1 MIRYSLL
8 LFVCLS
14 LGACGWLND
23 DEGMFVDRKDDYL
36 EAEQLPPLE
45 VPADMKAEEIADP
58 FPIPPSPKQANAR
71 YFPERPPL
79 PDAIYSSDN
88 RREVRIQR
96 LSDRRW
102 LAIPEPPT
110 TVWPKLKQFLA
121 ENGVAIVHEQPVE
134 GRIDTDWFRIEP
146 AAQQTYRDVVRLVLQ
161 DVRAQNGLAI
171 GQDRLRIRLERGMQD
186 QSSEIHLRHE
196 NDSQGLPS
204 PAGVASLATLQS
216 SVPQAE
222 DELLKEIG
230 AYIAA
235 RVAEQ
240 TVSRVATEIAGTE
253 KAELDRNDQGRPVL
267 RLRLDYERAWAAL
280 SRALENGGVEIL
292 AEDEKAGTYDIR
304 VTEAVFAG
312 EEPGFF
318 SRMFSFGGDDPDDLR
333 IKLVGAEEDHSVL
346 VDLADGSAADE
357 DLAEQVLALIR
368 EFSV

>member
-1 MIRYSLL
+1 MIRYTGLVL
-8 LFVCLS
+8 VCFT
-14 LGACGWLND
+14 LGACGWMND
-23 DEGMFVDRKDDYL
+23 DKGMFVDRKDDYL
-36 EAEQLPPLE
+36 KAEQLPPLE
-45 VPADMKAEEIADP
+45 VPEDLNAEDLKDP
-58 FPIPPSPKQANAR
+58 FPIPPTPAQANAR

-110 TVWPKLKQFLA
+110 PVWPKLKQFLA
-121 ENGVAIVHEQPVE
+121 ENGVNVVYEQPTD
-134 GRIDTDWFRIEP
+134 GRIDTDWFRVE
-146 AAQQTYRDVVRLVLQ
+146 AVAQQTYRDVVRLVIQ
-161 DVRAQNGLAI
+161 DARAKGGLAI
-171 GQDRLRIRLERGMQD
+171 GQERLRIRLERGMQD
-186 QSSEIHLRHE
+186 SSSELHLRYE

-204 PAGVASLATLQS
+204 PAGIASLSAVQS
-216 SVPQAE
+216 SLPQAE

-240 TVSRVATEIAGTE
+240 TVSRVATEIAGAE
-253 KAELDRNDQGRPVL
+253 KAELDRDADGRPIL
-267 RLRLDYERAWAAL
+267 RLRLDQARAWAAL

-292 AEDEKAGTYDIR
+292 AEDEKAGTYDVR
-304 VTEAVFAG
+304 VSEAVFRG

-318 SRMFSFGGDDPDDLR
+318 KRMLSFGDDDIDDVR
-333 IKLVGAEEDHSVL
+333 VRLVGQDEDHKVL
-346 VDLADGSAADE
+346 VDLLDGAAAED